1 MVQWLGFEREKLKEK
16 ILDIA
21 EKDFNSEPLKDN
33 EKNLIQGFKELNE
46 KISARFSIER
56 FFELLEDVVSFDNK
70 RGEYAEDFYD

>member
-70 RGEYAEDFYD
+70 RGKYAEDFYD